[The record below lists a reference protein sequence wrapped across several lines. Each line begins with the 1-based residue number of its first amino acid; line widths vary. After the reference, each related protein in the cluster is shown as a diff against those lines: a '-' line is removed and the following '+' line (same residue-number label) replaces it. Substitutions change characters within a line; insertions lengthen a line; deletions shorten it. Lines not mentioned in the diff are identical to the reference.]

1 MNRCCEVNMS
11 ESVDYLFSA
20 KGQMY
25 GYLYQIDR
33 ALLWLSRCPDGSII
47 SIETDDDVV
56 VRLKNGESIRTIYEQ
71 DKASVKKKYP
81 FTNTNV
87 NLWKTLSNWLTLIE
101 TQKISAENSKFLL
114 ATNVTTKSS
123 CIVKSISVY
132 NADGATY
139 EKAYRD
145 LLEIATTTKSTTLK
159 PYATKLIQSDKS
171 LVMSLLR
178 RIELCECPSSYDRKT
193 FLDQIIQGLHLNDGQ
208 TPHYEILKMLYG
220 WITNACMEFWLSGED
235 ACFDPKVLWSKRD
248 YLKQQFAQKPF
259 IEQAAN
265 LIPISQ
271 ADQDNEK
278 GSLFVKQLDLIL
290 AQEDEKLKAI
300 QDFLR
305 AKREKHNYA
314 INANITKQHL
324 DDYEDGLKENW
335 SQNFTR
341 HRRLN
346 REAPVDV
353 GYAIY
358 SDTIQHKGKLA
369 GIEPTY
375 SYLSNGTYHQMANKR
390 FIGWHPDW
398 EELTK

>member
-1 MNRCCEVNMS
+1 MNMN

-33 ALLWLSRCPDGSII
+33 ALLWLSKCPDGSII

-56 VRLKNGESIRTIYEQ
+56 VRLKNGESIGTIYEQ
-71 DKASVKKKYP
+71 DKASIKKKYP

-87 NLWKTLSNWLTLIE
+87 NFWKTLSNWLTLIE
-101 TQKISAENSKFLL
+101 TRKISVENSKFLL
-114 ATNVTTKSS
+114 ATNVSTKSS
-123 CIVKSISVY
+123 CIVKSISVS
-132 NADGATY
+132 NANEATY
-139 EKAYRD
+139 EKAYHD
-145 LLEIATTTKSTTLK
+145 LLEIATMTKSISLK

-178 RIELCECPSSYDRKT
+178 RIELCECSSSYDRKT
-193 FLDQIIQGLHLNDGQ
+193 FLEQIIQGLHLNDGQ

-265 LIPISQ
+265 LIPVSQ

-278 GSLFVKQLDLIL
+278 GSLFVRQLDLIL

-324 DDYEDGLKENW
+324 DDYEGGLKEDW
-335 SQNFTR
+335 LQNFTR

-346 REAPVDV
+346 KEVPADV

-375 SYLSNGTYHQMANKR
+375 SYLSNGTYHQLANKR

-398 EELTK
+398 EKLTK

>member
-1 MNRCCEVNMS
+1 MNEP
-11 ESVDYLFSA
+11 DYLFSA

-33 ALLWLSRCPDGSII
+33 ALFWLSKCPDGSIV

-56 VRLKNGESIRTIYEQ
+56 VRLNEGESIGTIYEQ

-101 TQKISAENSKFLL
+101 NQKFNVENSRFLL
-114 ATNVTTKSS
+114 VTNVTNKSS
-123 CIVKSISVY
+123 CIAKTISAY
-132 NADGATY
+132 NADETTY
-139 EKAYRD
+139 EKAYCD
-145 LLEIATTTKSTTLK
+145 LMVIATTTKNTKLK
-159 PYATKLIQSDKS
+159 PYTTKFIQSDKS
-171 LVMSLLR
+171 VIMSLLR
-178 RIELCECPSSYDRKT
+178 RISLCECPNGYDRKA
-193 FLDQIIQGLHLNDGQ
+193 FLEQIIQDLHLNDGQ

-220 WITNACMEFWLSGED
+220 WIINACMEFWLNGENT
-235 ACFDPKVLWSKRD
+235 CFDPKVLWSKRD
-248 YLKQQFAQKPF
+248 FLKQQFAQKPF

-265 LIPISQ
+265 LIPIPQ
-271 ADQDNEK
+271 VAQENEK

-290 AQEDEKLKAI
+290 AQDDEKLKAI

-324 DDYEDGLKENW
+324 DEYEEGLKENW
-335 SQNFTR
+335 QQNFWK

-346 REAPVDV
+346 KNEPTDV
-353 GYAIY
+353 GYTIY
-358 SDTIQHKGKLA
+358 SETIQHKGKLA

-375 SYLSNGTYHQMANKR
+375 SYLSNGTYHELSNKR
-390 FIGWHPDW
+390 DIGWHPDW